1 MVLILFFRTIIKD
14 GLIDSFSYF
23 NLLKRFEN
31 RPKIMEFV
39 MLDLIKF

>member
-23 NLLKRFEN
+23 SLLKRFEN